1 MKKLANSTS
10 IGLNYDL
17 NDNKNRLIS
26 IVNPISCLIRALGAR
41 HNFERNKIS

>member
-1 MKKLANSTS
+1 MQKLADSTS

-26 IVNPISCLIRALGAR
+26 IVNPITCLIRASGAR
-41 HNFERNKIS
+41 YIFERNAIS